1 MKALILSGGR
11 GTRLRPIT
19 YTSAKQLVPVGN
31 RPVLF
36 RVIDAIVDAGITEV
50 GVVVGDTAS
59 EIMAAVG
66 DGSRWGVDVTYIR
79 QDQPLGLAHAVKV
92 AADFLRDDRFVMFLG
107 DNVIQGGI
115 RDLIQG
121 FSASDWNAQIVL
133 KRVPDPRQFG
143 VAVLENGR
151 IAKLVEKPA
160 EYVSDLALI
169 GIYMF
174 DRNILDSVNNIKP
187 SWRNE
192 LEITDAIQD
201 LVDRGL
207 AVFPHVH
214 EGWWIDT
221 GKMEDLLDANR
232 LILDDLAPAV
242 LGTVDGESQVIG
254 KVVIEQGAEV
264 TNSVIR
270 GPAII
275 GEHTKVIDSYIGPFT
290 SVYHHCEIRRSE
302 VEHSIIMEGSRIDSV
317 DQRIEDSVIGR
328 NVEIAR
334 SPLKPKAYKVHLGD
348 NSRVGLIGQ

>member
-36 RVIDAIVDAGITEV
+36 RVIDAIVDAGISEV
-50 GVVVGDTAS
+50 GVVVGDTAN
-59 EIMAAVG
+59 EITAAVG
-66 DGSRWGVDVTYIR
+66 DGSRWGVDITYVR

-92 AADFLRDDRFVMFLG
+92 AADFLQDDRFVMFLG

-115 RDLIQG
+115 RDLIQD
-121 FSASDWNAQIVL
+121 FAANDWNAQIVL

-143 VAVLENGR
+143 VAVLRDGR
-151 IAKLVEKPA
+151 IVKLVEKPA
-160 EYVSDLALI
+160 EFVSDLALI

-174 DRNILDSVNNIKP
+174 DHHIMESVNNIQP

-207 AVFPHVH
+207 AVYPHVH

-232 LILDDLAPAV
+232 LILDDITPAIS
-242 LGTVDGESQVIG
+242 GTVDEHSQVIG
-254 KVVIEQGAEV
+254 KVVIEAGAEL

-270 GPAII
+270 GPAIV
-275 GEHTKVIDSYIGPFT
+275 GEHTKIVDSYVGPFT
-290 SVYHHCEIRRSE
+290 SIYHHCEIRGSE
-302 VEHSIIMEGSRIDSV
+302 IEHSIVMEGSRIDSV

-334 SPLKPKAYKVHLGD
+334 SPLKPKAYKVTLGD
-348 NSRVGLIGQ
+348 NSRVGLISR